1 MQEYFRYLVLK
12 IHPSVT
18 LHAVA
23 NACRPRLQ
31 LNIWFI
37 HIRRGGRR
45 VGKHLGRI
53 KGLGYYP
60 YSLAHA
66 NELFAVYGPVS
77 GPAKLTYTLLN

>member
-1 MQEYFRYLVLK
+1 VLK

-37 HIRRGGRR
+37 HIRRGSRR

-53 KGLGYYP
+53 KGLGYYRLP
-60 YSLAHA
+60 VWPMLMNSLPSMGRYLVQP
-66 NELFAVYGPVS
+66 N
-77 GPAKLTYTLLN
+77 